1 MKHILMLWLLVVTAC
16 SAAIQPAPLVASA
29 RLQIGQT
36 LSYDPAYRKLQYP
49 GGDVPAN
56 TGVCSDVV
64 VRALRAQNVDLQ
76 KLVHEDMTRNFETYP
91 KKWGLK
97 KPDANI
103 DHRRVWNL
111 MTYFQRQGFAQSV
124 TNRADSFLSGDIV
137 AWDLGGGVTH
147 IGIVSDR
154 RSTKGVPLVIHN
166 IGRGAQEEDILFRY
180 KVIGHYRCK

>member
-76 KLVHEDMTRNFETYP
+76 
-91 KKWGLK
+91 
-97 KPDANI
+97 
-103 DHRRVWNL
+103 
-111 MTYFQRQGFAQSV
+111 
-124 TNRADSFLSGDIV
+124 
-137 AWDLGGGVTH
+137 
-147 IGIVSDR
+147 
-154 RSTKGVPLVIHN
+154 
-166 IGRGAQEEDILFRY
+166 
-180 KVIGHYRCK
+180 